1 MDSPQH
7 RDQAKEQR
15 TDIMPTIK
23 QLEFAIPGR
32 DKLQLR
38 HLILDYNGTIALDGQ
53 LLPELDQLL
62 KTLAQQL
69 TIHILTADT
78 HGSVTEQTNH
88 LACELAII
96 PANEQIS
103 AKQNYLHHIGCQHCV
118 AIGNGINDQLLLR
131 DAALGI
137 AVMHEEGVASAT
149 LMAADIVVGSC
160 HDALNLLLHPGRLI
174 ATLRC

>member
-1 MDSPQH
+1 MDSPH
-7 RDQAKEQR
+7 CDQSKEQR
-15 TDIMPTIK
+15 TDTIPNIK
-23 QLEFAIPGR
+23 QLDIAIPGR
-32 DKLQLR
+32 DKIQLR
-38 HLILDYNGTIALDGQ
+38 HLILDYNGTLALDGQ
-53 LLPELDQLL
+53 LLPELNQLL

-78 HGSVTEQTNH
+78 HGSVAEQTNH
-88 LACELAII
+88 LTCELAII
-96 PANEQIS
+96 PAREQIT
-103 AKQNYLHHIGCQHCV
+103 AKQNYLHHLGCKHCV

-137 AVMHEEGVASAT
+137 AIMQEEGVACAC
-149 LMAADIVVGSC
+149 LMAADILVGNC